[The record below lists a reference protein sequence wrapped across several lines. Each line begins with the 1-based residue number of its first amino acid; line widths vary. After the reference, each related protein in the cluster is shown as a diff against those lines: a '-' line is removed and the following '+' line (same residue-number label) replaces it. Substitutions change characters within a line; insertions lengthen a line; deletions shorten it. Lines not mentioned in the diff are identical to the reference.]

1 MIKNYSD
8 TSVVRWIYQENGD
21 VSRDWWLKGSLLREK
36 GKEMS

>member
-8 TSVVRWIYQENGD
+8 TSVVIYQENGD